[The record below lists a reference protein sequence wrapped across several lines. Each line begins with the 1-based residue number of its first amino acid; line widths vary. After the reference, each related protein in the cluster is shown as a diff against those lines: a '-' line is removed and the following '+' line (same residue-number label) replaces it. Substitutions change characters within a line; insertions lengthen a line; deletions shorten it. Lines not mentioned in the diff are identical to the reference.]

1 VSSKLLAP
9 VRSWEARRAWRA
21 ARRRA
26 DAELLSTKLPSP
38 RLAWRT
44 EELVAEDSRVELGRS
59 LTDVVHSADERLLP
73 SASPL
78 DRASIRALRA
88 QLLDLAAR
96 LFDLSQ
102 PVAPRGILLVERLL
116 YDGGGP
122 LYGRSAPNRLRS
134 EVQQARAALDG
145 DDVPVR

>member
-1 VSSKLLAP
+1 MSSRLLAP
-9 VRSWEARRAWRA
+9 VRGWEARRALRA

-26 DAELLSTKLPSP
+26 DAELLTTRLPSP

-44 EELVAEDSRVELGRS
+44 EELVAEDSRTELARS

-78 DRASIRALRA
+78 NRTSIRALRA
-88 QLLDLAAR
+88 QLLDLASR
-96 LFDLSQ
+96 LYDLAQ

-116 YDGGGP
+116 YDGTGP
-122 LYGRSAPNRLRS
+122 LYSRSTASRLRG
-134 EVQQARAALDG
+134 EVRRARAALDG
-145 DDVPVR
+145 DDVAAR